1 MKLKDIFSQNTNKIG
16 WLKTFKKLG
25 ADNEVLKKLSK
36 EIDNAGN
43 NTGGSDNTEQDPEN
57 KPTGVEIKEYY
68 YAFDGKSFSESF
80 GVNNESIGIIMAHYY
95 CNPIAYIILNDDEP
109 GKGYRYETYSINSV
123 YSFERTLAFKVSDIY
138 PLILTEYKKTN
149 KYYGDIY
156 TRLVT
161 YIKSVNLEISD
172 EEIEGTWQM
181 LGQFIT
187 PITKE
192 EYYALNDCEIIEY
205 GK

>member
-1 MKLKDIFSQNTNKIG
+1 MKLKDIFSQNTNKAG

-43 NTGGSDNTEQDPEN
+43 NNNDDQEPEN

-68 YAFDGKSFSESF
+68 YAFDGKSFSEF
-80 GVNNESIGIIMAHYY
+80 LGVDNESIGIVMTHYY

-109 GKGYRYETYSINSV
+109 GKGYRYETYSINST
-123 YSFERTLAFKVSDIY
+123 YWFERTLAFKLSDAY
-138 PLILTEYKKTN
+138 PLIITEYKKSH
-149 KYYGDIY
+149 KYYGDVY
-156 TRLVT
+156 TRLIT

-172 EEIEGTWQM
+172 EEIEQTWQIFS
-181 LGQFIT
+181 QFIT

-205 GK
+205 IIK

>member
-1 MKLKDIFSQNTNKIG
+1 MKLKDIFSQNTNKAG

-43 NTGGSDNTEQDPEN
+43 NNNNDNQEPEN

-68 YAFDGKSFSESF
+68 YAFDGKSYSESF
-80 GVNNESIGIIMAHYY
+80 GVDNEVIGVIMTAYY
-95 CNPIAYIILNDDEP
+95 CNPIAYIILNDDES
-109 GKGYRYETYSINSV
+109 GKNYTYETYSINSA
-123 YSFERTLAFKVSDIY
+123 YLFERTIAFRLSDNY
-138 PLILTEYKKTN
+138 PLIITEYKKTHR
-149 KYYGDIY
+149 YYGDVH

-161 YIKSVNLEISD
+161 YATSPEIP
-172 EEIEGTWQM
+172 EEQIEQLWQM
-181 LGQFIT
+181 FSPFIT

-205 GK
+205 NK